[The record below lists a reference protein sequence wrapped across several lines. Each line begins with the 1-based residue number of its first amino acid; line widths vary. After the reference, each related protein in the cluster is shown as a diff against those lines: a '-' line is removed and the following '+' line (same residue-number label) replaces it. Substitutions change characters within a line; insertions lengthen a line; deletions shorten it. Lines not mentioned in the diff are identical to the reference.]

1 MPFSVKILGSNAS
14 VPAHNRNQT
23 SQLLTMMQ
31 VPFLIDC
38 GEGTQLQ
45 LKKNKI
51 KAQKI
56 DHIFI
61 SHLHG
66 DHYYGLIGLISSLHL
81 YGRQKDLN
89 IYGPPG
95 LKDIIAINL
104 KYSQTNLNYK
114 INLTEW
120 EYGDKQL
127 LFENQ
132 NIQIYSFPLNHR
144 IPCSGFLFEE
154 KPKKRRINRKLLP
167 IDLPPSRIIQLK
179 NGEDILDE
187 EGKVK
192 YANKEYT
199 LPPAPSR
206 TYAFCSDTKYDEAII
221 PYIQGVDMLYHE
233 ATFMEDMKER
243 AAQTHH
249 TTTTEAA
256 LIAQKANVG
265 RLLIGHFS
273 TRYKDLQPMLD
284 EAKSVFEKTE
294 LALEGH
300 EFSED

>member
-1 MPFSVKILGSNAS
+1 M
-14 VPAHNRNQT
+14 
-23 SQLLTMMQ
+23 
-31 VPFLIDC
+31 
-38 GEGTQLQ
+38 Q

-81 YGRQKDLN
+81 YGRQKELN

-114 INLTEW
+114 INMTEW
-120 EYGDKQL
+120 EYGEKQL

-132 NIQIYSFPLNHR
+132 NILIYSFPLNHR

-167 IDLPPSRIIQLK
+167 VDLPPSRIIQLK

-187 EGKVK
+187 DGKVK
-192 YANKEYT
+192 YPNNEYT

-206 TYAFCSDTKYDEAII
+206 SYAFCSDTKYDEAII
-221 PYIQGVDMLYHE
+221 PYIEGVDILYHE

-249 TTTTEAA
+249 TTTKEAA
-256 LIAQKANVG
+256 EIALKAKVG

-273 TRYKDLQPMLD
+273 TRYKDLQPMLE
-284 EAKSVFEKTE
+284 EAKTVFESTE

>member
-1 MPFSVKILGSNAS
+1 
-14 VPAHNRNQT
+14 
-23 SQLLTMMQ
+23 MMQ

-81 YGRQKDLN
+81 YGRQKELN

-114 INLTEW
+114 INMTEW
-120 EYGDKQL
+120 EYGEKQL

-132 NIQIYSFPLNHR
+132 NILIYSFPLNHR

-167 IDLPPSRIIQLK
+167 VDLPPSRIIQLK

-187 EGKVK
+187 DGKVK
-192 YANKEYT
+192 YPNNEYT

-206 TYAFCSDTKYDEAII
+206 SYAFCSDTKYDEAII
-221 PYIQGVDMLYHE
+221 PYIEGVDILYHE

-249 TTTTEAA
+249 TTTKEAA
-256 LIAQKANVG
+256 EIALKAKVG

-273 TRYKDLQPMLD
+273 TRYKDLQPMLE
-284 EAKSVFEKTE
+284 EAKTVFESTE